1 MAASDENKYKQPQP
15 NNAPT
20 GKNGYP
26 DTSAKTDGIETR
38 GNGCATKGRKA
49 RGPMA

>member
-1 MAASDENKYKQPQP
+1 MDKYKQPKP
-15 NNAPT
+15 NPAPT

-26 DTSAKTDGIETR
+26 EKDVKTSGVQTR
-38 GNGCATKGRKA
+38 GNGAATKGTKA

>member
-1 MAASDENKYKQPQP
+1 MATYKQPQP
-15 NNAPT
+15 NPLPT

-26 DTSAKTDGIETR
+26 SKDVKTSGVQTR
-38 GNGCATKGRKA
+38 GNGAATKGRTA